1 MLEDFDLNELWRYL
15 DSGILPLLFVL
26 KAGQQYRTS
35 LCTALVLR
43 RAPLI
48 TYHLPTINYILL
60 ELVHLSGILGEYYIE
75 NDDTRTQC
83 HPCLGV
89 IGRFVLCEKWYITLQ
104 GQDDWVIGVF

>member
-1 MLEDFDLNELWRYL
+1 MLEDLDLNELWRYL

-26 KAGQQYRTS
+26 KASNTE
-35 LCTALVLR
+35 LLLALVLR
-43 RAPLI
+43 LAPLI
-48 TYHLPTINYILL
+48 YHLPTINYILL